1 MDERMYVWCIASIR
15 HALRLRIQNSRIP
28 RLSYYY
34 SSDIRD
40 TNKEPA
46 VVEIRIDGPMT
57 LKSGT
62 KNEWCLRV
70 EVNLLIKTTRSLT
83 DLYVHQKNV
92 AVANKVLMDDICVS
106 ELGYEDSTKNSV
118 GTFQLIQ
125 PGVVVAEHGQIDD
138 NIEVQQATIEAHYE
152 MYYETPEG

>member
-15 HALRLRIQNSRIP
+15 KALRLRIQDSRIP
-28 RLSYYY
+28 DLAYYF

-62 KNEWCLRV
+62 KKEWCLRV
-70 EVNLLIKTTRSLT
+70 EVNLLIKTTRNLT
-83 DLYVHQKNV
+83 DLYHHQKNV
-92 AVANKVLMDDICVS
+92 AVANKVLLEDICVFQ
-106 ELGYEDSTKNSV
+106 LGYEDSNKQSV
-118 GTFQLIQ
+118 GTFQLVE

-138 NIEVQQATIEAHYE
+138 SVEVQQATIEAHYE
-152 MYYETPEG
+152 MYYETP